1 MPHQKSTV
9 RLILEPLALAIGL
22 AIVVR
27 ASLVRLYTIPSE
39 SMTPTLQVGDHIL
52 VTPYG
57 SRGPAPGD
65 VVVFHTFSDPTELL
79 VKRIVAVPGDLVEA
93 QEGRVLIGG
102 KPLREPYVAAEAASG
117 DLDPQIV
124 PTECYFV
131 MGDNRASSQ
140 DSRSW
145 GCVPRDQII
154 GRARLVLWSSP
165 SGPALN
171 EAQAATGPERS
182 VRRTALR
189 AGRIFK
195 CIE

>member
-1 MPHQKSTV
+1 MPHQKSNV
-9 RLILEPLALAIGL
+9 RLILEPLAVAIGL
-22 AIVVR
+22 AVIVR

-65 VVVFHTFSDPTELL
+65 VVVFHSFSDPAELL
-79 VKRIVAVPGDLVEA
+79 VKRVVAVPGDLVEA
-93 QEGRVLIGG
+93 HEGRVFIGG
-102 KPLREPYVAAEAASG
+102 KPLREPYLAAPAASG
-117 DLDPQIV
+117 ELDPQIV
-124 PTECYFV
+124 PTECFFV
-131 MGDNRASSQ
+131 MGDNRPSSQ

-154 GRARLVLWSSP
+154 GRARLVLWSSS
-165 SGPALN
+165 SGASLN
-171 EAQAATGPERS
+171 EAQAATRSERA
-182 VRRTALR
+182 VRRTSLR